1 MKEKFTQFM
10 QGRYGI
16 DQFGQFLNIV
26 IFVFLLLSLFG
37 VPLAMIFALGLLIYA
52 YMRIFSRQREK
63 RLAENRMYLQEKAK
77 ITRWFT
83 TRKQRFSQRNNYK
96 YFRCPH
102 CKQELRVPKG
112 KGTVNVKCPKCH
124 NEFEKTS

>member
-26 IFVFLLLSLFG
+26 IFVFLLLSRFG